1 MLVGGLATAPPLT
14 AEETKQSVCVVN
26 NKSSLEPVNLTNP
39 IIAMICFCVA
49 CCILF
54 IAFFDT
60 PYKRLNKEKE
70 QETSPNGNEDLF
82 RDCEEVT
89 TRAECDDTG
98 TVII

>member
-1 MLVGGLATAPPLT
+1 MLVGGLAAAPPLT
-14 AEETKQSVCVVN
+14 AEEINQSMCTVN

-39 IIAMICFCVA
+39 VIAMICFCVA
-49 CCILF
+49 CCIVF
-54 IAFFDT
+54 IACFDT

-70 QETSPNGNEDLF
+70 QETIPNRNEDSF
-82 RDCEEVT
+82 EDCGEGT

>member
-1 MLVGGLATAPPLT
+1 MLVGGLAAAPPLT
-14 AEETKQSVCVVN
+14 AEEINQSMCTVN

-39 IIAMICFCVA
+39 VIAMICFCVA
-49 CCILF
+49 CCIVF
-54 IAFFDT
+54 IACFDT

-70 QETSPNGNEDLF
+70 QETVPNRNEDSF
-82 RDCEEVT
+82 EDCGKGT

>member
-1 MLVGGLATAPPLT
+1 MLVGGLAAAPPLT
-14 AEETKQSVCVVN
+14 AEEINQSMCAVN

-39 IIAMICFCVA
+39 VIAMICFCVA
-49 CCILF
+49 CCIVF
-54 IAFFDT
+54 IACFDT

-70 QETSPNGNEDLF
+70 QETVPNRNEDSF
-82 RDCEEVT
+82 EDCGEGT